1 MPTKKTILIG
11 LLVLAL
17 ALAGFAGAAFAQT
30 PTPAQEPPA
39 GQAEPPRTISVTG
52 SGVAYLTPDLAYIN
66 IGVHTENA
74 SAEEAVAEN
83 SADTEE
89 VIAAIREFGIDE
101 RDIQTTNFSI
111 WPQQRY
117 GNDGQPTGEI
127 TYVVDNTVMVT
138 VRDLDQIGELLNAVV
153 DAGSNQIN
161 GIQFD
166 VADKAAALATARTAA
181 VAEARQIASEL
192 AEAAGV
198 ELGEIQAIST
208 GVSAPSPVFGG
219 AELAR
224 LQADA
229 SVPVARGQM
238 TVQVDVN
245 VVFAIE

>member
-1 MPTKKTILIG
+1 MPTKKVMFIS

-30 PTPAQEPPA
+30 PTPTQEPPA
-39 GQAEPPRTISVTG
+39 SQAEPPRTISVTG
-52 SGVAYLTPDLAYIN
+52 SGVAYLTPDIAYIN

-74 SAEEAVAEN
+74 SAEEALAEN
-83 SADTEE
+83 SANTEE
-89 VIAAIREFGIDE
+89 VIAAIQDFGVAE

-111 WPQQRY
+111 WPNQIY
-117 GNDGQPTGEI
+117 GNDGRPTGEI
-127 TYVVDNTVMVT
+127 TYMVDNTVMVT
-138 VRDLDQIGELLNAVV
+138 VRDLDRIGELLNVVV

-198 ELGEIQAIST
+198 ELGEIQAINS
-208 GVSAPSPVFGG
+208 GSSAPTPVFGG

-229 SVPVARGQM
+229 SVPISRGQL